1 MTTPPVSV
9 YPRPLHARR
18 SLAAKS
24 QALSR
29 ALSRALAGPAGRAC
43 LAAACALTAAGAAQ
57 AQLADEPAAPAALST
72 DTPVA
77 RPAAAPRA
85 APAAPAAQV
94 AQPSAVSAVSA
105 VTQAAVQKGVLTCA
119 ARINQVSG
127 YLGFN
132 AQAGALL
139 MAPPAQPDQRLVPLV
154 LETPTP
160 QGSAYVSA
168 AFAPNQA
175 NGCGA
180 TYDAVV
186 WWPERCEAVAARAFG
201 NLRSVGRL
209 KKSLTVLDGGPATKV
224 FLMPAGPGCVS
235 IKKEVV
241 L

>member
-1 MTTPPVSV
+1 MPAAMP
-9 YPRPLHARR
+9 AR
-18 SLAAKS
+18 
-24 QALSR
+24 
-29 ALSRALAGPAGRAC
+29 GRRG
-43 LAAACALTAAGAAQ
+43 LVLQAAACALICTAAAHAQPAATPAEAQPAQ
-57 AQLADEPAAPAALST
+57 AAALRPTAEPA
-72 DTPVA
+72 VN
-77 RPAAAPRA
+77 
-85 APAAPAAQV
+85 
-94 AQPSAVSAVSA
+94 A

-139 MAPPAQPDQRLVPLV
+139 MAPPAQADQRLVPLV

-186 WWPERCEAVAARAFG
+186 WWPDRCDAVAAKAFG
-201 NLRSVGRL
+201 SLKSVGKL
-209 KKSLTVLDGGPATKV
+209 KKSITVLDGGPATKV